1 LELVSA
7 DRTQAVVGLFR
18 LQGPAERE
26 ILLRLRGLDEGRTY
40 RVRFDNSGHTAVVS
54 GYALLHEGITIA
66 LDYALTSE
74 LLIIE
79 EA

>member
-1 LELVSA
+1 M
-7 DRTQAVVGLFR
+7 VGLFR

-26 ILLRLRGLDEGRTY
+26 VLLRLRGLGEGRTV
-40 RVRFDNSGHTAVVS
+40 RVRFDQSGDTAALS
-54 GYALLHEGITIA
+54 GYALMHEGITIA
-66 LDYALTSE
+66 LGYALTSE

>member
-1 LELVSA
+1 
-7 DRTQAVVGLFR
+7 
-18 LQGPAERE
+18 
-26 ILLRLRGLDEGRTY
+26 LRLRGLDEGRTY
-40 RVRFDNSGHTAVVS
+40 RVRFDNSGHTAGVS
-54 GYALLHEGITIA
+54 GYALMHEGITIA